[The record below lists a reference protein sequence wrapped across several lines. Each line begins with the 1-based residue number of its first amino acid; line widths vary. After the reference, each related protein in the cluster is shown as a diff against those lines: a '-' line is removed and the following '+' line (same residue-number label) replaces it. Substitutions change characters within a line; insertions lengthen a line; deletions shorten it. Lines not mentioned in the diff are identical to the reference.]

1 MWGGAGHAG
10 RSADM
15 ARRVLIVEH
24 HLHTCMVLYEIL
36 LTAGYECL
44 LASDGARG
52 LEVFRRSQPDLIVTG
67 VKMPVMSGVELLQQV
82 RQEDPDAAVIV
93 LTGDRDGKTVSA
105 CLKLGAFKVLSKPVH
120 LEELLSAAER
130 ALERRQLLIERRQHF
145 QPYQQLE
152 RPAAPRQL
160 SDDAGGAR
168 LGAEG
173 SSGSRSLDETIT
185 TARITSSKSGGHARA
200 QEWLSVAENH
210 LAAAAFRY
218 RHCDPEGAARAL
230 AKALKAICAARSIDE
245 QLDVVVAMEM

>member
-1 MWGGAGHAG
+1 
-10 RSADM
+10 M

-24 HLHTCMVLYEIL
+24 HLHTSMVLYDIF

-44 LASDGARG
+44 LASDGGRG

-67 VKMPVMSGVELLQQV
+67 VEMPVMSGAELLQQM
-82 RQEDPDAAVIV
+82 RREDPDAAVIV
-93 LTGDRDGKTVSA
+93 LTGDRGGKAVS

-120 LEELLSAAER
+120 VEELLIAADR

-145 QPYQQLE
+145 QTFHQPE
-152 RPAAPRQL
+152 RPAAPRHL

-168 LGAEG
+168 LGAAG
-173 SSGSRSLDETIT
+173 PPASRSNAEPI
-185 TARITSSKSGGHARA
+185 APPGIISRKSGGHARA

-210 LAAAAFRY
+210 LSAAALRY

-230 AKALKAICAARSIDE
+230 AAALKAINAARSIDE